1 MEDNNMPNIRIDN
14 IEINNF
20 KNVKH
25 GVIDLT
31 SKKQTASV
39 LALYGQNGSGKTALI
54 ESIEIFD

>member
-1 MEDNNMPNIRIDN
+1 MEDSAMPNIRIDN

-31 SKKQTASV
+31 
-39 LALYGQNGSGKTALI
+39 Y
-54 ESIEIFD
+54 